1 MQPAAHGDPHTE
13 GIHRALF
20 VVTEDQWPPR
30 YLLLVKGVR
39 EYVQAIDQNTQRHEV
54 VTHRAEWKRN
64 PGRN

>member
-1 MQPAAHGDPHTE
+1 MQPAAHRDPHTE
-13 GIHRALF
+13 GIHHALF
-20 VVTEDQWPPR
+20 VVAEDQWQPR

-39 EYVQAIDQNTQRHEV
+39 EYIQTIDQNTQQHGV